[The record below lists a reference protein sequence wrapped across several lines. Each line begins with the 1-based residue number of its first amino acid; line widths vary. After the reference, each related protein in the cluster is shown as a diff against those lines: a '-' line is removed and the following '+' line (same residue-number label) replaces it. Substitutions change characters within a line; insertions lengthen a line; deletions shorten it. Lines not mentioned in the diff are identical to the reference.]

1 MVERIRHL
9 LERLGEYPW
18 WQFAVEFL
26 ALWLIIYVIYRFV
39 RGTRAAGALKGLLVV
54 LVIAT
59 LILKVI
65 AQNAFPRLELLYD
78 KFLGIAAI
86 ALIVTFAPELR
97 RLLIRL
103 GEAPFFRTADP
114 EVPKIIDAIVNACDF
129 TSKNRFGAIIAIER
143 NVGLRELAESG
154 QVLNADISSHLL
166 NTIFWPNTPLH
177 DMGVVI
183 RAKKIVAA
191 GVQFPLAQP
200 GEMPHPHLGTRHRA
214 AVGLARQTDALVI
227 AVSEETGS
235 ISLAE
240 GHTLTRGLTP
250 DELRA
255 ALLKHLESTTADEP
269 EEAESVTATPVE
281 EREDEESEGA
291 REPASKQTKSAKEA
305 VGG

>member
-1 MVERIRHL
+1 LFERIRNL
-9 LERLGEYPW
+9 LERLAEYPW
-18 WQFAVEFL
+18 WQFTVEFV

-39 RGTRAAGALKGLLVV
+39 RGTRAAGALKGLLVI

-65 AQNAFPRLELLYD
+65 AQNSFPRLEMLYD

-114 EVPKIIDAIVNACDF
+114 EVPKIIDAIVSACDF
-129 TSKNRFGAIIAIER
+129 ASKNKFGAIIAIER
-143 NVGLRELAESG
+143 NVGLREMAESG
-154 QVLNADISSHLL
+154 HLLNADISAHLL

-183 RAKKIVAA
+183 RAKKLVAA

-200 GEMPHPHLGTRHRA
+200 GEVPFPHLGTRHRA
-214 AVGLARQTDALVI
+214 AVGLARVSDALVI
-227 AVSEETGS
+227 VVSEETGM

-240 GHTLTRGLTP
+240 GQSLTRSLSP
-250 DELRA
+250 EDLRA
-255 ALLKHLESTTADEP
+255 TLLAHLENTSADEP
-269 EEAESVTATPVE
+269 VAEEETVATPAPAPQDAE
-281 EREDEESEGA
+281 HP
-291 REPASKQTKSAKEA
+291 EPAKEA